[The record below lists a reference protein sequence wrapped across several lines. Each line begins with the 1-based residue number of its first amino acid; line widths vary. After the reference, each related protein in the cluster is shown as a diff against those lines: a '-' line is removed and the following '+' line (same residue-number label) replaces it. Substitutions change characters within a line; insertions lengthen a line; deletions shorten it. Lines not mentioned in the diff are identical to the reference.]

1 MDGRKPPTIPAKFL
15 PTPITNELESQYQ
28 RRLQLSVEKMKCEA
42 ETMKIRSDH
51 QRRMYETVDREI
63 MEEIEI
69 KFENDPETQTK
80 LKDLWISDCQEQEKI
95 SQNSWNEK
103 EDFFKNLELDDT
115 EEMDT
120 RDDRSTKRS
129 QVQHKK
135 NNIPNQFKVP
145 GQHSGKVV
153 GKKTSYLKE
162 KNTSQGN
169 RNRRFQQ
176 EGANYNRNQYGFG
189 NCSYRNQ
196 QDSIETENE
205 RYEYE
210 PSLQHTQSDSFLP
223 TGRPPNNPF

>member
-1 MDGRKPPTIPAKFL
+1 
-15 PTPITNELESQYQ
+15 
-28 RRLQLSVEKMKCEA
+28 
-42 ETMKIRSDH
+42 MKIRSDH
-51 QRRMYETVDREI
+51 QRRMYETIDREI

-103 EDFFKNLELDDT
+103 EDFFKKLELDDT

-135 NNIPNQFKVP
+135 NNFPNQFKVP

-153 GKKTSYLKE
+153 RKKTSYLKE
-162 KNTSQGN
+162 KNTFQGK

-176 EGANYNRNQYGFG
+176 EGTNYNRNQYDF
-189 NCSYRNQ
+189 
-196 QDSIETENE
+196 
-205 RYEYE
+205 
-210 PSLQHTQSDSFLP
+210 
-223 TGRPPNNPF
+223 